1 MVGSR
6 TATAA
11 VGVVAS
17 LAVSVAAW
25 YYFDSLVLFLLVPF
39 VPFLFRGGGR
49 DERPAVRRCPE
60 CGFETRTPEYTHCPR
75 DGVRLERESHR

>member
-6 TATAA
+6 TLTAL

-25 YYFDSLVLFLLVPF
+25 VYFDTLLVFLVVPF
-39 VPFLFRGGGR
+39 VPLLFRGLTGGDGDR
-49 DERPAVRRCPE
+49 PPERTCPE
-60 CGFETRTPEYTHCPR
+60 CGFTTRSPEANFCPR
-75 DGVRLERESHR
+75 DGTELRER